1 MRPSFIFGTQIKI
14 FLLKSESLQSNATT
28 TFKAQKGSK
37 DIIKIVHVTSV
48 VQPYSYEAMWI
59 FLHAK
64 NTKITTLFNISSLP
78 SLLEFTTVPRQMCVM
93 LLVQE
98 PFWCRTHMHCALFAK
113 RNEHLCVMVLSRM
126 PVKTD
131 MEENTFLNKVII
143 FVFFAHKTYSRSY
156 VKLRLNHWCH
166 MDYLNNGLTTF
177 LGLECCTCVAV
188 YGGSESSR
196 ISSKIS

>member
-113 RNEHLCVMVLSRM
+113 RGMNTYASWCSHECRWRLTWKRIHFWIKLLFLFSLHTKHI
-126 PVKTD
+126 PVA
-131 MEENTFLNKVII
+131 M
-143 FVFFAHKTYSRSY
+143 
-156 VKLRLNHWCH
+156 
-166 MDYLNNGLTTF
+166 
-177 LGLECCTCVAV
+177 
-188 YGGSESSR
+188 
-196 ISSKIS
+196 